1 MKSVLT
7 VAAIVP
13 PIMVTST
20 MGMII
25 EPATVLGDSE
35 RMIPLNK
42 FPNLDPDF
50 TILLPPSS
58 KE

>member
-1 MKSVLT
+1 
-7 VAAIVP
+7 
-13 PIMVTST
+13 

-50 TILLPPSS
+50 TILLPSLS